1 MAENPLILAIDWQQP
16 ENCSHE
22 DAIRICR
29 RLLGDSDPQK
39 SELGTIL
46 FTFSCHKRFNFCHIS
61 DSVESNEY
69 EMKNVF
75 GWLKDKIK
83 NYTIWDCIKVTDFEI
98 LFNLNSL
105 EWSRLENIMLPGF
118 IYRR

>member
-1 MAENPLILAIDWQQP
+1 MMEEEKDFRVRRVTTLITDIDFWSRHYIEHRFKSWFPGLIRDMAENPLILAIDWQQP

-39 SELGTIL
+39 SELGTIR

-75 GWLKDKIK
+75 G
-83 NYTIWDCIKVTDFEI
+83 
-98 LFNLNSL
+98 
-105 EWSRLENIMLPGF
+105 
-118 IYRR
+118 